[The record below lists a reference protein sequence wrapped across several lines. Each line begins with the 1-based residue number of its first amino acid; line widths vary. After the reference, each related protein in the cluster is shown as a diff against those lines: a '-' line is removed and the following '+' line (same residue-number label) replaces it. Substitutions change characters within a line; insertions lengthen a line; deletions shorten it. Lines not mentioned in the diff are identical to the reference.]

1 VKTVTRGGPVA
12 TGPFPAYRS
21 AFLRSLAAE
30 NKSPRTLETYGE
42 AVAQLGAFLAEQ
54 GMPTDP
60 ANITREHVT
69 EWVNE
74 LLARW
79 TASTANN
86 RYRGA
91 AAFFKYLV
99 DAGEIH
105 DSPMARMKP
114 PKIEEVIVPV
124 PTDDA
129 LQRLLRACEG
139 KEFRDRRDAALV
151 LTFVDT
157 GLRVSEMASIKLQPE
172 GDLDSYADLDDGVLW
187 VFGKNRR
194 QRRVGLGRK
203 ARRALDL
210 YLFARSRHRCADE
223 PYLWIGERGAVK
235 SSGLYQIV
243 AARCEQAG
251 IDRIHPHMFRHRFA
265 HSLMADGIGDSDLM
279 QLAGWR
285 SRAMLNRYGAAA
297 AADRALLA
305 HKRLSPGDRL

>member
-1 VKTVTRGGPVA
+1 MKTVTREAAV
-12 TGPFPAYRS
+12 TSGPFPAYRA

-42 AVAQLGAFLAEQ
+42 AVSQLGAFLAER

-60 ANITREHVT
+60 VHVTREHVT
-69 EWVNE
+69 EWINF
-74 LLARW
+74 LLAKW

-99 DAGEIH
+99 DADEIRE
-105 DSPMARMKP
+105 SPMARMKP
-114 PKIEEVIVPV
+114 PKIEEVVVPV
-124 PTDDA
+124 PTDGA
-129 LQRLLRACEG
+129 LQRLLKACEG
-139 KEFRDRRDAALV
+139 KQFRDRRDTALV
-151 LTFVDT
+151 MAFVDT
-157 GLRVSEMASIKLQPE
+157 GLRVSEMASLKLAPE
-172 GDLDSYADLDDGVLW
+172 GAMDSYVDLEDGVLW

-203 ARRALDL
+203 ARKALDL
-210 YLFARSRHRCADE
+210 YLFARARHRCADD
-223 PYLWIGERGAVK
+223 PYLWIGERGAVQA
-235 SSGLYQIV
+235 SGLYQIV
-243 AARCEQAG
+243 AARCEIAA
-251 IDRIHPHMFRHRFA
+251 IERIHPHMFRHRFA

-297 AADRALLA
+297 AADRALQA